1 MVETSLKVVC
11 IDDAQEMVDLVTLI
25 LGRQGIQV
33 TGAIGGRQGLKKI
46 AEVKPDLVLIDLSMP
61 EMDGWE
67 VYQSMQASAGMKDI
81 PVIIVTAK
89 SESIDKALGLHVA
102 HVDDYV
108 TKPFSPEQL
117 VESVN
122 RVMDTHKR

>member
-1 MVETSLKVVC
+1 M
-11 IDDAQEMVDLVTLI
+11 
-25 LGRQGIQV
+25 QV
-33 TGAIGGRQGLKKI
+33 TDAIGGRQGLKKI
-46 AEVKPDLVLIDLSMP
+46 AEVKPDLVPIDLSMP

-67 VYQSMQASAGMKDI
+67 VYQSMQANAGMKDI
-81 PVIIVTAK
+81 PVIIVTGKA
-89 SESIDKALGLHVA
+89 ESIDKALGLRVA

-122 RVMDTHKR
+122 RVLDTRKR

>member
-1 MVETSLKVVC
+1 MIESSLKVVC
-11 IDDAQEMVDLVTLI
+11 IEDAQEMVDLVTLI

-33 TGAIGGRQGLKKI
+33 TGAIGGREGLKKI
-46 AEVKPDLVLIDLSMP
+46 TEIKPDLVLIDLSMP

-67 VYQSMQASAGMKDI
+67 VYQSMQSNADMKDI

-89 SESIDKALGLHVA
+89 SESIDKALGLRVA

-122 RVMDTHKR
+122 RVMDIRKR

>member
-25 LGRQGIQV
+25 LRRQGIQV
-33 TGAIGGRQGLKKI
+33 TGAIGGRQGLKEI

-67 VYQSMQASAGMKDI
+67 VYQSMQANAGMKDI

-89 SESIDKALGLHVA
+89 SESIDKALGLRVA

-122 RVMDTHKR
+122 RVMDTRKR

>member
-11 IDDAQEMVDLVTLI
+11 IEDVQEMVDLVTLI
-25 LGRQGIQV
+25 LGRQGMQV

-46 AEVKPDLVLIDLSMP
+46 VEAKPDLVLIDLSMP

-67 VYQSMQASAGMKDI
+67 VYQSMQANASMKDI

-89 SESIDKALGLHVA
+89 SESIDKALGLRVA

-122 RVMDTHKR
+122 RVMDTRKR

>member
-1 MVETSLKVVC
+1 MVESSLKVVC
-11 IDDAQEMVDLVTLI
+11 IEDAQEMVDLVTLI

-33 TGAIGGRQGLKKI
+33 TGAIGGREGLKKI
-46 AEVKPDLVLIDLSMP
+46 AEIKPDLVLMDLSMP

-67 VYQSMQASAGMKDI
+67 VYQSMQSNADMKDI

-89 SESIDKALGLHVA
+89 SENIDKALGLRVA

-122 RVMDTHKR
+122 RVMDTRKR

>member
-1 MVETSLKVVC
+1 MAETSIKVVC

-25 LGRQGIQV
+25 LGRQGMKV
-33 TGAIGGRQGLKKI
+33 TGAIGGRQGLQMI
-46 AEVKPDLVLIDLSMP
+46 AEVEPDLVLIDLSMP

-67 VYQSMQASAGMKDI
+67 VYQSMQANADMKDI

-89 SESIDKALGLHVA
+89 AESIDKVLGLRVA

-108 TKPFSPEQL
+108 TKPFSPDQL

-122 RVMDTHKR
+122 RVMDTRK